1 MTSELEN
8 DAYTV
13 GWICDHENRVSAQ
26 AMLDEEHGRPQTG
39 DPSDNNS
46 YLLGKIGQHNLVIAC
61 LPVGVRGISP
71 AAIVA
76 SKMLSSFQKI
86 RIGLLVGTGGGIPSD
101 DFDIRLG
108 DVAVSIPD
116 RTFGGVVQF
125 DMGKATPS
133 VFVRTGSLNK
143 PPTALL
149 TAIGH
154 LDATHTLRG
163 SRIPEYLAQMLDKY
177 PRLAATYVYQ
187 GRDNDRLFKA
197 DYPHQDERDRSCKK
211 CRRKGILR
219 LVRDTDP
226 VIHYGTIASSNKIVE
241 DSSIRDQLRDEF
253 GAICAETEAAGIMD
267 NFPCVVIR
275 GICNYVDS
283 HRKGAERWRQYA
295 SVTAAAF
302 AKELL
307 YTLQAREVVQG
318 PLAVDILSG

>member
-13 GWICDHENRVSAQ
+13 GWICDHENRVTAQ

-116 RTFGGVVQF
+116 RTFSGVVQF

-133 VFVRTGSLNK
+133 GFVRTGSLNK

-163 SRIPEYLAQMLDKY
+163 SRIPEYLAQMLHKY
-177 PRLAATYVYQ
+177 PRLAQTYVYQ
-187 GRDNDRLFKA
+187 GLENDRLFKA
-197 DYPHQDERDRSCKK
+197 DYLHQDDRDRSCKK
-211 CRRKGILR
+211 CRRKGISR

-226 VIHYGTIASSNKIVE
+226 VIHYGTIASSNKVIE
-241 DSSIRDQLRDEF
+241 DSSIRDRLHDEF
-253 GAICAETEAAGIMD
+253 GAICAETEAAGLMD

-275 GICNYVDS
+275 GICNYADS
-283 HRKGAERWRQYA
+283 HWKGAERWRQYA
-295 SVTAAAF
+295 SATAAAF